1 MSKGFFHGAM
11 RTHFHG
17 VAVDVAR
24 AEASRFR
31 HPLLLL
37 HGLWTGS
44 AIWRGTMGY
53 LAHRGW
59 DSWAPSFL
67 EGDHPI
73 ADRGPLLIDLCRTL
87 AAPPVVV
94 GHDAGAYLAT
104 DLATALDLP
113 AVVAV
118 TPLLSRR
125 DAGRA
130 GIFAWPRLWRARFFG
145 ATLPPPAGVAAAAY
159 KAAEDVVR
167 PDSAALFRRVAAASM
182 PGADRPSLLIGSAGD
197 PITDPGDVERVAR
210 ERGWSFHRH
219 DGRGHFPMVEP
230 GWERLADDVHR
241 WLVRTLG
248 EELLVFLDDGED
260 RE

>member
-44 AIWRGTMGY
+44 AIWRGFMGY

-59 DSWAPSFL
+59 NSWAPSFL
-67 EGDHPI
+67 EADHPI
-73 ADRGPLLIDLCRTL
+73 ADRGPMLVDLCRTL
-87 AAPPVVV
+87 PAPPVVL
-94 GHDAGAYLAT
+94 GHDAGAHLAT
-104 DLATALDLP
+104 ELASTLDLP

-118 TPLLSRR
+118 TPLLSRH
-125 DAGRA
+125 DVGRA
-130 GIFAWPRLWRARFFG
+130 GVFAWSRLWRARLS
-145 ATLPPPAGVAAAAY
+145 ATLPPPVGAAAPAY
-159 KAAEDVVR
+159 RAAGDVLR
-167 PDSAALFRRVAAASM
+167 PDSAAFFRRIAAASLPRANRPCLLVGS
-182 PGADRPSLLIGSAGD
+182 PGDR
-197 PITDPGDVERVAR
+197 ITDAAEAERVAR
-210 ERGWSFHRH
+210 ERGWTFHRH
-219 DGRGHFPMVEP
+219 AGRGHFPMVEP

-241 WLVRTLG
+241 WLVQTLG
-248 EELLVFLDDGED
+248 EALLLFLED